1 MKLIENKRNELTQY
15 VPPTEWQKDDIQQ
28 YIYKKMEMR
37 LNWIES
43 IFQNIVDNVY
53 IETMDEYGIKRLEK
67 ILKIIPD
74 INATLEDR
82 RAKLLSILR
91 GLGVT
96 NVLKIKTIAKS
107 FRNGDVEI
115 VPHYDE
121 NYYIIKFVGEKGI
134 PPRLQDLYD
143 SIDLVNPAHLGVKY
157 QFNYERWGELYGN
170 SDNTTPY
177 RWGELKQFTWE
188 EVLNGLIY
196 HNDNWNKKYNLV
208 LDDGSNLVTNNNE
221 QVTLQD

>member
-15 VPPTEWQKDDIQQ
+15 VPPTEWQEDDVQQ

-53 IETMDEYGIKRLEK
+53 IETMDEDGIKRLEK

-74 INATLEDR
+74 IDATLEDR

-115 VPHYDE
+115 IPHYDE

-143 SIDLVNPAHLGVKY
+143 SINLVNPAHLGVKY

-196 HNDNWNKKYNLV
+196 HNNNWHKKYDLV
-208 LDDGSNLVTNNNE
+208 LADGSNLVTNNNE

>member
-15 VPPTEWQKDDIQQ
+15 VPPTEWQEDDVQQ

-53 IETMDEYGIKRLEK
+53 IETMDEDGIKRLEK

-74 INATLEDR
+74 IDATLEDR

-115 VPHYDE
+115 IPHYDE
-121 NYYIIKFVGEKGI
+121 NYYIINFTGEKGI

-143 SIDLVNPAHLGVKY
+143 SINLVNPAHLGVKY
-157 QFNYERWGELYGN
+157 QFNYNTVHYLRQYTVRELRQYTVEELRTEELNHLGLSKKYLRDENGN
-170 SDNTTPY
+170 NLVD
-177 RWGELKQFTWE
+177 K
-188 EVLNGLIY
+188 V
-196 HNDNWNKKYNLV
+196 NKKLITFSQ
-208 LDDGSNLVTNNNE
+208 GE
-221 QVTLQD
+221 

>member
-15 VPPTEWQKDDIQQ
+15 VPPTEWQEDDVQQ

-53 IETMDEYGIKRLEK
+53 IETMDEDGIKRLEK

-74 INATLEDR
+74 IDATLEDR
-82 RAKLLSILR
+82 QAKLLSILR

-115 VPHYDE
+115 IPHYDE
-121 NYYIIKFVGEKGI
+121 NYYIINFTGEKGI

-143 SIDLVNPAHLGVKY
+143 SINLVNPAHLGVKY

-177 RWGELKQFTWE
+177 KWGELKQFTWE